1 MILHVEIDFNVKK
14 KKKKKRGWI
23 EKEERRFMAN
33 EARVTG
39 EPTDAEEYFLAQ
51 EQPWLGEKVAPGSAV
66 TGNEILEQFYGTS

>member
-1 MILHVEIDFNVKK
+1 
-14 KKKKKRGWI
+14 
-23 EKEERRFMAN
+23 MAN